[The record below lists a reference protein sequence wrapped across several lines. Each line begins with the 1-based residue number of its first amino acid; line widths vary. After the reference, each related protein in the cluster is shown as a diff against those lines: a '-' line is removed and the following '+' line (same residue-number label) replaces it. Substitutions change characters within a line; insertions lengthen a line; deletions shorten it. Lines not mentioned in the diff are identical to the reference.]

1 MIIIRR
7 QRLTTITTRRD
18 NDKDYCGDE
27 KADMF
32 LIGMERKQMIVDL
45 LVLLLLKMMMAMID
59 LATAAQ
65 IAAIVVEMT
74 IDCPSS
80 TKTKKMDEA
89 TTMMIMTMMIKILQL
104 LVIPDEDKVNKGKPI
119 EYKDV
124 GLQLYC
130 SYCCYCCGGDNQLPI
145 IPLEEDKSIEDKKV
159 VCLCCCCCGGDFL
172 LSVIPSEDNN
182 TENKRIVDDKKGEQL
197 YCCCF

>member
-1 MIIIRR
+1 
-7 QRLTTITTRRD
+7 
-18 NDKDYCGDE
+18 
-27 KADMF
+27 
-32 LIGMERKQMIVDL
+32 
-45 LVLLLLKMMMAMID
+45 
-59 LATAAQ
+59 
-65 IAAIVVEMT
+65 
-74 IDCPSS
+74 
-80 TKTKKMDEA
+80 MDEA

-159 VCLCCCCCGGDFL
+159 ELLYYCCCGSDFL
-172 LSVIPSEDNN
+172 LPIIPSEDDDAKD
-182 TENKRIVDDKKGEQL
+182 ESIEDKKGK
-197 YCCCF
+197 